1 MTATVTDD
9 LLRAEGVTVR
19 FGGLTALDNVGLQA
33 KPGSVVGLIGPNG
46 AGKTTLFNVLSG
58 VLRPTQ
64 GTITWKGAPP
74 PGRRTHHM
82 ARAGIAR
89 TFQGLNLFSMMTVLD
104 NVIAGADRLAA
115 GGQFSLI
122 TGLGRHHRD
131 ERELRVRALA
141 ALERFGIAEYA
152 HRLPGT
158 LPYGVQKQV
167 ALARACVAE
176 PELLLLDE
184 PASGLSGKQLDG
196 LADQIRGFRESMAV
210 ILVEHHMDLVM
221 RVCDHI
227 VVLNFGRV
235 ISTGTPE
242 EVQADPAVT
251 QAYLGAP
258 ADDPPPG
265 DVPATIDPTRGNGST
280 PHNNGTEGDR

>member
-9 LLRAEGVTVR
+9 LLKAEGVTVR
-19 FGGLTALDNVGLQA
+19 FGGLTALDDVGLRVG
-33 KPGSVVGLIGPNG
+33 PGSVVGLIGPNG

-89 TFQGLNLFSMMTVLD
+89 TFQGLNLFPTMTVLD
-104 NVIAGADRLAA
+104 NVVAGADRLAV
-115 GGQFSLI
+115 GGPFSLL
-122 TGLGRHHRD
+122 TGFGRHHRD
-131 ERELRVRALA
+131 ERELQGRALA
-141 ALERFGIAEYA
+141 ALERFDITEYA

-167 ALARACVAE
+167 ALARACVAD

-184 PASGLSGKQLDG
+184 PAGGLSGKQLDR
-196 LADQIRGFRESMAV
+196 LADQIRDFRESMAV
-210 ILVEHHMDLVM
+210 VLVEHHMDLVM

-227 VVLNFGRV
+227 VVLDFGRV
-235 ISTGTPE
+235 VSTGTPQ
-242 EVQADPAVT
+242 EVQADPVVT
-251 QAYLGAP
+251 QAYLGTSTG
-258 ADDPPPG
+258 DPHDNERKG
-265 DVPATIDPTRGNGST
+265 ER
-280 PHNNGTEGDR
+280 